1 MTRRALHATALGA
14 ILFTLI
20 PLSLSAQRMTRRVF
34 IRATDAAGEPVLDL
48 TAADLRVT
56 ENGNPREVTRLA
68 LGKAPMRIVLLVD
81 SSSAMSSMINNFR
94 AGLGTFIDT
103 LPAEHEITF
112 ISTGGQIRVR
122 TQPSSDRLKL
132 KMETARFASDSGA
145 NAFLDTLMESDK
157 RFLKTAPGQWPVFV
171 IVTTDNGESRT
182 DLRLDEFN
190 KFVTDFMARG
200 GSAHGVIVAGREIG
214 SVTDLVLNFVENSGG
229 IHGSINTAN
238 SLPDKLKAIAERL
251 GFDHRLMADRYEVDF
266 TGDAKLQQPFVNIG
280 VTREGVR
287 VEMSA
292 RRPF

>member
-1 MTRRALHATALGA
+1 MTKRWQATSVAA
-14 ILFTLI
+14 ILLALI

-34 IRATDAAGEPVLDL
+34 INAVDAAGAPVLNL

-56 ENGNPREVTRLA
+56 ENGNPREVTRVA

-81 SSSAMSSMINNFR
+81 SSAAMGPMINNFR
-94 AGLGTFIDT
+94 AALNAFIDT

-112 ISTGGQIRVR
+112 ITTGGQIRVR
-122 TQPSSDRLKL
+122 AQPTADRQKL
-132 KMETARFASDSGA
+132 KIEAARFASDAGA
-145 NAFLDTLMESDK
+145 NAFLDTLIEADK

-171 IVTTDNGESRT
+171 IVTTDNGEARS

-190 KFVTDFMARG
+190 QFVTDFMARG

-214 SVTDLVLNFVENSGG
+214 SVTDLVLNFVENAGG
-229 IHGSINTAN
+229 VQGSINTAN
-238 SLPDKLKAIAERL
+238 SLPERLEAIAERL
-251 GFDHRLMADRYEVDF
+251 GADHQKMVNRYEVDF
-266 TGDAKLQQPFVNIG
+266 TGDARLQQPFVNVG

-287 VEMSA
+287 LEMSP

>member
-1 MTRRALHATALGA
+1 MRRRQLHATALAA
-14 ILFTLI
+14 ILLTLI

-81 SSSAMSSMINNFR
+81 SSAAMSSMINNFR
-94 AGLGTFIDT
+94 AGLDAFIDT
-103 LPAEHEITF
+103 LPAEHDITF

-122 TQPSSDRLKL
+122 TQPSADRLKL
-132 KMETARFASDSGA
+132 KTETARFASDSGA
-145 NAFLDTLMESDK
+145 NAFLETLIEADK

-171 IVTTDNGESRT
+171 IVTTDNGESRS

-200 GSAHGVIVAGREIG
+200 GSAHGVIVAGRQVG
-214 SVTDLVLNFVENSGG
+214 AVTDLVLNFVENSGG